1 MGELDVVS
9 RSRKQV
15 YEPRFFRKWIESPIG
30 WARSNFIYDTL
41 KEPPALGSPLEAIC
55 MYVFNARQR
64 SKFLETILLM
74 TPASSEEQRNHKNTI
89 IDDYMKEMFPYQ
101 AQEKAKDSKD
111 ISKILDKELSKGPI
125 LVQAEK

>member
-1 MGELDVVS
+1 
-9 RSRKQV
+9 
-15 YEPRFFRKWIESPIG
+15 
-30 WARSNFIYDTL
+30 
-41 KEPPALGSPLEAIC
+41 